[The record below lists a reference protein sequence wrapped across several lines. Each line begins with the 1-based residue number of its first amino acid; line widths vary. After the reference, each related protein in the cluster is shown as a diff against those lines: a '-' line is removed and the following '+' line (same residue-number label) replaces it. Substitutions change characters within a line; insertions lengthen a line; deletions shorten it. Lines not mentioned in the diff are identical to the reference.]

1 MRNLEDKSFK
11 EMTKL
16 ENKEKL
22 MLIFYISMTIF
33 SVVVA
38 IISKDFTW
46 ILVALLWTN
55 ITIVEYFDA
64 KLFKGKDALI
74 ELLERYIKTQDK
86 IITNLLKDLSTQN
99 FIIDI
104 DLIKIPENFVK
115 PSKDKLNAKFE
126 YYNKN
131 KRFEVPIIINSKNVL
146 VDGYTS
152 YLIAKKNNLK
162 TVQVRMEVK

>member
-1 MRNLEDKSFK
+1 MKSFK

-16 ENKEKL
+16 ENREKL
-22 MLIFYISMTIF
+22 MLIFYISMIIF
-33 SVVVA
+33 CVVVA
-38 IISKDFTW
+38 IIAKEFIW
-46 ILVALLWTN
+46 ILVALLWTD
-55 ITIVEYFDA
+55 IAIVEYFDA

-115 PSKDKLNAKFE
+115 PSKEKINARLE

-131 KRFEVPIIINSKNVL
+131 KHVKVPIIINSKNVL

-152 YLIAKKNNLK
+152 YLVAKKHNLK